1 MSTPRNPAAGAAI
14 GLEEADD
21 RSLGER
27 LGRELRRRRRM
38 LDKTMQDVANEAG
51 LSVGFI
57 SQVERG
63 ISSPSLASLLSI
75 AKALNA
81 SIEDFVAQPEP
92 SKAVSRQA
100 ERVTYSVGTGGRAY
114 EHIGRG
120 FDGAFLNACIVHVPI
135 GHKGPRSTHE
145 GEEFIYLLK
154 GRMRYE
160 LDGDVHIL
168 GPHDTIHFQSG
179 QPHQSENVGDEPA
192 TELWV
197 GTMKLFR

>member
-1 MSTPRNPAAGAAI
+1 MTTTRDSAVRAPNGLNAA
-14 GLEEADD
+14 EDK
-21 RSLGER
+21 SLGER

-38 LDKTMQDVANEAG
+38 LDKTMQDVAREAG

-63 ISSPSLASLLSI
+63 LSSPSLASLSSI
-75 AKALNA
+75 AKALSA
-81 SIEDFVAQPEP
+81 SIEDFVATPEP
-92 SKAVSRQA
+92 SSVVSRQA
-100 ERVTYSVGTGGRAY
+100 VRVSYSVGTGGRAY

-120 FDGAFLNACIVHVPI
+120 FDGALLNACIVHIPL
-135 GHKGPRSTHE
+135 GHKGQRATHE

-160 LDGDVHIL
+160 LDGEIHVL

-179 QPHQSENVGDEPA
+179 QPHQSENIGDEPA